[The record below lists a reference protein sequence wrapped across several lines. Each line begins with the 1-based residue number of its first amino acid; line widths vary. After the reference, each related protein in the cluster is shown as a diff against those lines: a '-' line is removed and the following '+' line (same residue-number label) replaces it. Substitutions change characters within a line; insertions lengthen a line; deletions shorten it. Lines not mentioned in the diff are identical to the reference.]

1 MKHYQVRFYPN
12 GQFKIVE
19 INDFHPSNKLYV
31 YSSTNSATKETYDF
45 IVADEKGIDKAKK
58 KIATSLIKEVKKK
71 RDEYQK
77 KLDSLQKILNNL

>member
-12 GQFKIVE
+12 GQFKVVE
-19 INDFHPSNKLYV
+19 TNDFHPSNKKSV
-31 YSSTNSATKETYDF
+31 FSSYNQTNNESYDF
-45 IVADEKGIDKAKK
+45 IVADEKSIDKAKK

-77 KLDSLQKILNNL
+77 KLDSLEKVLNNL